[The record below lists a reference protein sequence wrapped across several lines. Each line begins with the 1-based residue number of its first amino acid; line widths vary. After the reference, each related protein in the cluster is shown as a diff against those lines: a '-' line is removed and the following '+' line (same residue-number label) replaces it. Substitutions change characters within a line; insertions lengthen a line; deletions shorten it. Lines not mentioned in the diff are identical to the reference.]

1 METLNELAA
10 DTADFA
16 AYEYTL
22 KQLRQDA
29 EHDLNAPE
37 DDPYR
42 PGEAPGIDL

>member
-16 AYEYTL
+16 ANEYTL
-22 KQLRQDA
+22 EQLRQEA

-37 DDPYR
+37 DGPYR
-42 PGEAPGIDL
+42 PGEDPGIDL